1 MLVLGPC
8 YHSPVPRLSAP
19 TETLLLAVEH
29 VCSREKPVWGDNP
42 AERYSIFCG
51 SVCRLGSGG
60 SYRITCTPALER
72 GRRQELEGERASL
85 NCCGPAPFGTMAKD
99 GLGVNLKGCSRV
111 QQINISPSLRIPNV
125 NSGKI
130 K

>member
-8 YHSPVPRLSAP
+8 YHSPVPRLFAP
-19 TETLLLAVEH
+19 TKTLLLAVEH
-29 VCSREKPVWGDNP
+29 VRSREKPVWGDNA
-42 AERYSIFCG
+42 AERYLIFCG
-51 SVCRLGSGG
+51 LVCRLSSGG
-60 SYRITCTPALER
+60 SYRITCEPLWR
-72 GRRQELEGERASL
+72 EGEGRNWKGRASL